1 MGNYPPSTWLKDAR
15 WPVTTM
21 ADDVNSSAGKAFGLT
36 RYPYFVFVDAAGTVR
51 SRVAGEQTVDSLRRG
66 RSGHA
71 VVAVAL
77 RERSLGPR
85 PTGEC
90 ETPATLAAH
99 ACRG

>member
-51 SRVAGEQTVDSLRRG
+51 SRVAGEQTVDSLRRD
-66 RSGHA
+66 
-71 VVAVAL
+71 AL
-77 RERSLGPR
+77 
-85 PTGEC
+85 
-90 ETPATLAAH
+90 ATLSSP
-99 ACRG
+99 